1 MGDPRSHRFRLGT
14 GLLAALSAAALAAAC
29 TAPNS
34 GGGGGASA
42 GPSSD
47 VPDKPSSP
55 VTLNIVDVAGN
66 LQLTQPM
73 LNDFTKQHPDII
85 SKVNTSTAKAPDLP
99 GKLAAQE
106 QGGSLSIDLVLTGT
120 DGLGSGIAGGLYQD
134 LTQYLSRI
142 SNMSNYAP
150 VAAKMQQQAKNQG
163 VELVWYPSGPLLE
176 YDPAKVTN
184 PPTTAEELL
193 TWCKA
198 NPGKFLYAQPAN
210 SGPGRT
216 LLMGLPYIL
225 GDTDPTNPTTGW
237 DKTWKYLQDLGQCAQ
252 TYETGTTN
260 TMKKLAN
267 GSAWMVASTTG
278 WDINARAIKTVPNTT
293 KISSMKGFHW
303 VSDAQFAAVPKGVS
317 KDKLSAILNL
327 LQFML
332 QPKEQAYA
340 FDEGYFYPGPAIQGV
355 TIDMAPQHSQDVI
368 KEFGRAEYDTW
379 LAKYPHTQPLDT
391 KAMVD
396 AFRIWDQQVG
406 TQKTK

>member
-1 MGDPRSHRFRLGT
+1 MGDPRSRRYRLGT
-14 GLLAALSAAALAAAC
+14 GLLAALSAAALVAAC

-34 GGGGGASA
+34 GGGAGASA
-42 GPSSD
+42 SSSSD
-47 VPDKPSSP
+47 VPDKPAAP
-55 VTLNIVDVAGN
+55 VTLNVIDVAGN

-73 LNDFTKQHPDII
+73 FDEFVKQHPDIV

-99 GKLAAQE
+99 GKLQAQE
-106 QGGSLSIDLVLTGT
+106 QGGSLAIDLVLTGT
-120 DGLGSGIAGGLYQD
+120 DALGSGIAGGLYQD
-134 LTQYLSRI
+134 LTPYLSRI
-142 SNMSNYAP
+142 SNMQNYDTVP
-150 VAAKMQQQAKNQG
+150 AKMQQQAKNQG

-184 PPTTAEELL
+184 PPTTADELL
-193 TWCKA
+193 AWCKA

-225 GDTDPTNPTTGW
+225 GDSDPSNPSTGW
-237 DKTWKYLQDLGQCAQ
+237 DKTWKYLQDLGGCAQ

-293 KISSMKGFHW
+293 KITSMKGFHW
-303 VSDAQFAAVPKGVS
+303 VSDAQFAAVPKGIS
-317 KDKLSAILNL
+317 KDKLSAILQL

-332 QPKEQAYA
+332 TPKEQAYA
-340 FDEGYFYPGPAIQGV
+340 WDAGYFYPGPAIQGV
-355 TIDMAPQHSQDVI
+355 TLDMAPQTSQDTI
-368 KEFGRAEYDTW
+368 KQFGRPEYDD
-379 LAKYPHTQPLDT
+379 LIKNNPVEVSLPPDVQ
-391 KAMVD
+391 VQ
-396 AFRIWDQQVG
+396 AFKLWTDKVG
-406 TQKTK
+406 SQKK